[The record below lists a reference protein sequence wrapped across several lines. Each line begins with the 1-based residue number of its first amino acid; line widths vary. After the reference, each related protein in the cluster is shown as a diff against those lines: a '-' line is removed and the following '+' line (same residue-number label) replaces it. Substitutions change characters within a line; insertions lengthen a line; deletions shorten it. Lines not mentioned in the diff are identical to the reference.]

1 MLPRDTRRQTG
12 GRGGRVGKPERS
24 SSRQSV
30 QQGRGP
36 GNAPVIIGFSPP
48 ATATP
53 AVANER
59 LLFAFQ
65 VLIGYTV
72 EVQVTYAASIQL
84 RSASSAVCSDRSE
97 HLARRI
103 YEPVQVRSGAVYQ
116 GIFHTAQLDNGE
128 LHVILQM
135 AKLTRDSDQ
144 NPSASTATRTPIKE
158 LVIKSADFV
167 ALHAKDVRMGE
178 TDLSGPAEDSFSTDT
193 AISRGRG
200 G

>member
-1 MLPRDTRRQTG
+1 MLPRDNRRQTG
-12 GRGGRVGKPERS
+12 GRGGKVSKPER

-53 AVANER
+53 SVANER

-72 EVQVTYAASIQL
+72 EVQVPYDASFH
-84 RSASSAVCSDRSE
+84 SAVLAYAVCSDRSE
-97 HLARRI
+97 HLARQRC
-103 YEPVQVRSGAVYQ
+103 ESLQVRSGAIYQ
-116 GIFHTAQLDNGE
+116 GIFHTAQLENGE
-128 LHVILQM
+128 LHVVLQM

-144 NPSASTATRTPIKE
+144 NPSAGTAPRTPIKE
-158 LVIKSADFV
+158 LIIKSADFI

-178 TDLSGPAEDSFSTDT
+178 ADISGPAEDSFSTDT